1 MRGKK
6 LFCALLAALL
16 LTGCAQGDLKDPAET
31 AESAAQ
37 ATAAPESDAA
47 ETAAPESGDDA
58 VDGAVTVQVS
68 DDGVLVDG
76 ESAGAGPEGA
86 VYTAHDIVY
95 YEAGHDFTYGEGT
108 AADEHTAEEAA
119 EHTVVHIAAPGTYIL
134 SGSMSRGQIAVDL
147 GEDAKEDP
155 DAVVTLVLNGLDVTC
170 SVAPAV
176 IFYNVYECDQAG
188 DQGDAPD
195 LAAAGARV
203 VIADGTENNIDG
215 SYVARIYKSYT
226 LNEAGTA
233 VTDSKKLH
241 KYDGAFYSKMSM
253 TIAGGEA
260 GTGVLNITAENEGL
274 DTEMHLAI
282 NGGSVNIV
290 SGNDGIN
297 CNEDNVSVV
306 TVNGGSVSIRV
317 DGDTGEGDGIDSN
330 GWLVINGGTVIAQ
343 ACSDSGDGGIDAE
356 EAICLNGGTVIA
368 TGNMLDPITVSD
380 PCCALFS
387 FARRQS
393 GGTRYALTGPDGS
406 ELMTFTAENDHT
418 YLLMTGPA
426 LTAGEGYALY
436 ADGAPVQAVPGG
448 GGMGGRMP
456 GGFGPQMAGGDRQE
470 EPPEAPDGEQPQMPE
485 GEWPEAPD
493 GEQPQMPDGERPEM
507 PDGERPEMPDGE
519 RPEMP
524 DGERPEMPDGEQ
536 PEMPDGGFGP
546 WDGQQDQ
553 AAGELTDAFT
563 LQPGMNQFGSAAP
576 AA

>member
-1 MRGKK
+1 MSGKK

-16 LTGCAQGDLKDPAET
+16 LTGCAQGDLQDP

-37 ATAAPESDAA
+37 ATDAPETAAPEV
-47 ETAAPESGDDA
+47 AAPESGDA
-58 VDGAVTVQVS
+58 VVDGAVTVQVS

-76 ESAGAGPEGA
+76 ESAGADPGQA
-86 VYTAHDIVY
+86 VYAAHDIVY

-119 EHTVVHIAAPGTYIL
+119 AHTVVHIAAPGTYIL
-134 SGSMSRGQIAVDL
+134 SGSMSHGQIAVDL
-147 GEDAKEDP
+147 GEDANEDP
-155 DAVVTLVLNGLDVTC
+155 DAVVTLVLDGLDVTC

-176 IFYNVYECDQAG
+176 IFYNVYECDREG

-195 LAAAGARV
+195 LAGAGARV
-203 VIADGTENNIDG
+203 VIADGTVNNIAG

-253 TIAGGEA
+253 TVDGGEA
-260 GTGVLNITAENEGL
+260 GTGVLNITAANEGL

-306 TVNGGSVSIRV
+306 TVNGGSVNIRV
-317 DGDTGEGDGIDSN
+317 SGDTGEGDGIDSN
-330 GWLVINGGTVIAQ
+330 GWLVINGGSVIAQ
-343 ACSDSGDGGIDAE
+343 ACSVSADGGIDGE
-356 EAICLNGGTVIA
+356 EAIRLNSGTVIA
-368 TGNMLDPITVSD
+368 TGSMLDPVTVSD
-380 PCCALFS
+380 SCCALFS

-393 GGTRYALTGPDGS
+393 GGTRYALTGPDGT
-406 ELMTFTAENDHT
+406 ELLAFTAENDHT
-418 YLLMTGPA
+418 SLLLFSPD
-426 LTAGEGYALY
+426 LTEGEGYVLY
-436 ADGAPVQAVPGG
+436 ADGTPVQAVPGG

-456 GGFGPQMAGGDRQE
+456 GGFGPQM
-470 EPPEAPDGEQPQMPE
+470 PDGEQPE
-485 GEWPEAPD
+485 
-493 GEQPQMPDGERPEM
+493 MPDGERPEIPDGERPEMPDGEQPEM

-524 DGERPEMPDGEQ
+524 DGEPLEIPDGERPEMPDGER
-536 PEMPDGGFGP
+536 PEMPDGGFAP
-546 WDGQQDQ
+546 WGGQQDQ

>member
-1 MRGKK
+1 MSGKK

-16 LTGCAQGDLKDPAET
+16 LTGCAQGDLQDPAET
-31 AESAAQ
+31 AE
-37 ATAAPESDAA
+37 TAAPEVATPETAA
-47 ETAAPESGDDA
+47 PEVAAPEVAAPESGDAAAD
-58 VDGAVTVQVS
+58 DAVTVQVG

-76 ESAGAGPEGA
+76 ESAGADPNGA
-86 VYTAHDIVY
+86 VYAAHDIVY

-108 AADEHTAEEAA
+108 EADEHTAEEAA
-119 EHTVVHIAAPGTYIL
+119 AHTVVHIAAPGTYIL
-134 SGSMSRGQIAVDL
+134 SGSMSHGQIAVDL

-155 DAVVTLVLNGLDVTC
+155 DAVVTLVLDGLDVTC
-170 SVAPAV
+170 TVAPAV
-176 IFYNVYECDQAG
+176 IFYNVYECDREG

-195 LAAAGARV
+195 LAGAGARV
-203 VIADGTENNIDG
+203 VIADGTVNNIAG

-253 TIAGGEA
+253 TVDGGEA
-260 GTGVLNITAENEGL
+260 GTGVLNITAANEGL

-317 DGDTGEGDGIDSN
+317 DGSTGEGDGIDSN
-330 GWLVINGGTVIAQ
+330 GWLVINGGSVIAQ
-343 ACSDSGDGGIDAE
+343 ACSVSADGGIDGE

-368 TGNMLDPITVSD
+368 TGSMLDPVTVSD
-380 PCCALFS
+380 SCCALFS

-393 GGTRYALTGPDGS
+393 GGTRYTLTGPDGT
-406 ELMTFTAENDHT
+406 ELLAFTAENDHT
-418 YLLMTGPA
+418 SLLLFSPD
-426 LTAGEGYALY
+426 LTEGEGYALY
-436 ADGAPVQAVPGG
+436 ADGTPVQAVPGG

-456 GGFGPQMAGGDRQE
+456 GGFGPQM
-470 EPPEAPDGEQPQMPE
+470 
-485 GEWPEAPD
+485 
-493 GEQPQMPDGERPEM
+493 
-507 PDGERPEMPDGE
+507 
-519 RPEMP
+519 P

-536 PEMPDGGFGP
+536 PEMPDGERTEIPDGERPEIPDGERPEMPDGEPPAIPDGGFGP
-546 WDGQQDQ
+546 WGGQPEGQ
-553 AAGELTDAFT
+553 AGELTDAFT